1 MKQIATVSR
10 TIRISRFTNPNYL
23 FVSLTLFFLFCISFL
38 QAQQNTTVSGRVSDQ
53 AGVPV
58 ENASV
63 SVKGGTGAV
72 TDSSG
77 RYVLNISRSGQVGI
91 VVSHIGYN
99 NAERSVALSGGNITI
114 DFVIEEVLAG
124 MNTVIVT
131 ANTSR
136 RRQQQIPISVTTFSA
151 PQLQLLKF
159 NSQADILRTIPGI
172 TAEGGGGEVANNVF
186 VRGLPSGGQFVFSPI
201 QIDGMPVISTMGLNS
216 SAPDVYFRN
225 DLGIGSLEFVR
236 GGSSTLYGVGSVAG
250 IINYTSKVGT
260 DVQRTMLE
268 TEYATPGKV
277 KLDFNSGGP
286 LSENGVYY
294 NVSGTYRY
302 DEGPLVTGIPSN
314 GYQLRA
320 NIRKVTDKGSFTLYG
335 QFINDK
341 VQFFV
346 PYPLTSDRKQ
356 PKGYDEETVQILETA
371 DAANLTVLTPNGFY
385 QSRATN
391 GVSTKGGY
399 IMAAMQ
405 HNFEGNWK
413 FDAKLRL
420 ANYQHEFN
428 FFNTDGN
435 GKNPL
440 SQSAYVTSVLKG
452 IGTGFSYTYAN
463 DGTALNP
470 AALVLENTIIDRNR
484 PLSEL
489 ASNINLSKSF
499 ETGNARHN
507 LTVGAFVAR
516 TEARDYNVQIRYLA
530 EFKNQPRIVN
540 VTYIDSA
547 AATKTATRNGVL
559 AAPGYAN
566 RFSASNK
573 TSLYLTDEIAVNR
586 FNIDFGVRVENQSG
600 RVEAEKSATANNSQG
615 IPVAWGT
622 GSFNRFNLQASDW
635 AVAAGIS
642 YRVTNP
648 LNVYANF
655 SRGYF
660 FPNYN
665 GFNVAVVGGIPAYPK
680 ERPEHI
686 IQTELGAKFGGKNL
700 TATLAAFYVKLN
712 DRFNVS
718 FLNVGGVLTESVAI
732 ISSKSLGL
740 EASWNWTLVK
750 NLRYDGSLTYQTH
763 EYTKYSATPTNVG
776 KWLERQPQFILNSG
790 LIYNNRKFDAA
801 FNINY
806 TGKRFGN
813 ASNLVELD
821 PYSISRF
828 DAGYTSNLDNIST
841 VRFGVGLFN
850 LFNVVGVTEG
860 NPRAG
865 DAQTNT
871 GTFFVGRPILLRS
884 FFARATLTF

>member
-1 MKQIATVSR
+1 MRLTANICG
-10 TIRISRFTNPNYL
+10 TIRISTTLLINSSSVLVILFLVLFQTN
-23 FVSLTLFFLFCISFL
+23 L
-38 QAQQNTTVSGRVSDQ
+38 QAQQNTTITGRVSDQ

-58 ENASV
+58 ASASV
-63 SVKGGTGAV
+63 SVKGSGGV
-72 TDSSG
+72 VSDSSG
-77 RYVLNISRSGQVGI
+77 RFVLSAPSSGQVQL
-91 VVSHIGYN
+91 VVSHVGYS
-99 NAERSVALSGGNITI
+99 NAERNVNLTGSPITV
-114 DFVIEEVLAG
+114 DFVLEEIQTGLNA
-124 MNTVIVT
+124 VIVT

-136 RRQQQIPISVTTFSA
+136 RRQQEIPISISRFNSQ
-151 PQLQLLKF
+151 QLQLLKF
-159 NSQADILRTIPGI
+159 NSQADILRSIPGI

-225 DLGIGSLEFVR
+225 DLGIASLEFVR

-250 IINYTSKVGT
+250 IINYTSKIGG
-260 DVQRTMLE
+260 DVQKTMIE
-268 TEYATPGKV
+268 AEYATPGKV
-277 KLDFNSGGP
+277 KLDFNTGGP
-286 LSENGVYY
+286 LSDNGVYY
-294 NVSGTYRY
+294 NIAGTYRY

-320 NIRKVTDKGSFTLYG
+320 NIRKVTDNGSFTLYG

-346 PYPLTSDRKQ
+346 PYPLTSDREQ
-356 PKGYDEETVQILETA
+356 PKGYDGETVQILETA
-371 DAANLTVLTPNGFY
+371 DAANLSAITPNGFY
-385 QSRATN
+385 QSHATN

-399 IMAAMQ
+399 IMAALQ
-405 HNFEGNWK
+405 HNFEGNWR
-413 FDAKLRL
+413 FDAKFRL
-420 ANYQHEFN
+420 ANYEHEFN

-440 SQSAYVTSVLKG
+440 SQGAYVTSVLKG
-452 IGTGFSYTYAN
+452 RGTGFSYTYAN
-463 DGTALNP
+463 DGTTLNP

-489 ASNINLSKSF
+489 ASNLNLLKTF
-499 ETGNARHN
+499 ETGTAKHN
-507 LTVGAFVAR
+507 VAIGGFIAR
-516 TEARDYNVQIRYLA
+516 TEARDFNVQMRYLS
-530 EFKNQPRIVN
+530 EFKDQPRILN
-540 VTYIDSA
+540 VSYVDSLGA
-547 AATKTATRNGVL
+547 AKTATRNGVL
-559 AAPGYAN
+559 ALPGYAN
-566 RFSASNK
+566 RFSSSNK
-573 TSLYLTDEIAVNR
+573 VALYLTDEISINR

-600 RVEAEKSATANNSQG
+600 RIDAEKSATAVNSQG
-615 IPVAWGT
+615 ISVAWGN
-622 GSFNRFNLQASDW
+622 GSFNRFNLKATDW
-635 AVAAGIS
+635 AIAAGIS
-642 YRVTNP
+642 YKIKDP

-665 GFNVAVVGGIPAYPK
+665 GFNVTVVGGIPAYPK

-686 IQTELGAKFGGKNL
+686 IQTEVGAKFGGDKL
-700 TATLAAFYVKLN
+700 TATLALFYVKLN

-732 ISSKSLGL
+732 ISSKSLGA
-740 EASWNWTLVK
+740 EATWNWTIVK
-750 NLRYDGSLTYQTH
+750 NLRYEGSLTYQTH
-763 EYTKYSATPTNVG
+763 EYTKFSATPTNVG

-790 LIYNNRKFDAA
+790 LLYNNRRFDAA

-821 PYSISRF
+821 PYSISRL
-828 DAGYTSNLDNIST
+828 DVGYTIRLDNNSSM
-841 VRFGVGLFN
+841 RLGGGVFN
-850 LFNVVGVTEG
+850 LFDVVGVTEG

-871 GTFFVGRPILLRS
+871 GDFFVGRPILLRS
-884 FFARATLTF
+884 YFVRAALSF